1 MYISIG
7 RKLKGLGNVRVC
19 HRLKGSN
26 AFVFLCIYWL
36 LNFYWFLLLGTLW
49 LMYGIGYVLFY
60 LPINGIIK
68 LVKEIKKQKKISDA
82 SKKYTRPADEN
93 SPQK

>member
-36 LNFYWFLLLGTLW
+36 LNFYWFLLLGMLW
-49 LMYGIGYVLFY
+49 LMYGVGYVLFY
-60 LPINGIIK
+60 LPIKGIIK
-68 LVKEIKKQKKISDA
+68 LVKKVKKQKQISNA
-82 SKKYTRPADEN
+82 AKKYENTNNKN
-93 SPQK
+93 SPQE